1 MGVPTTKV
9 SSWEESGGWAPWFD
23 FGRPNQ
29 QRPGRTRFVNG
40 NFAFSRGEWNVEV
53 PQDPDHYYWGEE
65 FSVTVRSYTWGYD
78 LFLPTEVVAWH
89 MLHRHAPPRRHWE
102 HGEEVVQRR
111 SAAALERLR
120 RLIYCGEGHALGPFG
135 LGHVRSLHDYELY
148 AGFDFSGKRA
158 HPDVFTGANPD
169 PSTIRSDADW
179 ARCVTF
185 EQARASGLLD
195 PA

>member
-1 MGVPTTKV
+1 
-9 SSWEESGGWAPWFD
+9 
-23 FGRPNQ
+23 
-29 QRPGRTRFVNG
+29 
-40 NFAFSRGEWNVEV
+40 
-53 PQDPDHYYWGEE
+53 
-65 FSVTVRSYTWGYD
+65 
-78 LFLPTEVVAWH
+78 